1 MAINEQNFDH
11 FSWLNESVVRMN
23 TMSAIESVA
32 TRGKKKFDPQRVPWI
47 GLICITVVSIVT
59 AMYWSH
65 TGLPQTVRIAGGP
78 EGGRYDQ
85 LAQSIAQELRDRHGI
100 DAQVVPSQGSLE
112 NLQLLES
119 HEVDL
124 ALYQPGTRLILEGDT
139 EHHEKIMQPARF
151 ISNMYSEYLLPIA
164 PAGSPAS
171 FPKTDGQLWCCNDEK
186 SGDYAATRL
195 LLQHLNADSRV
206 KVNTIGY
213 TGLSDAL
220 SEQEINIGILCCG
233 LQAPVLPQVMG
244 SGTGQ
249 LVPIPGVE
257 AMAAKNASIQM
268 RTIPAGY
275 FSTEPMSPTQEYHTV
290 AFSAQ
295 LLADREASVRLVE
308 EVTKI
313 VSDARFQRRMKLTEL
328 FAGGRDYAVERPE
341 YAIHTGAAN
350 VHFPG
355 LKPLLN
361 PDFVEGTE
369 GLRSFLVSL
378 VAAVW
383 LLHRWWTRKQI
394 RSQEHRLDRYIREL
408 LELEIHQM
416 GVDGEGGEPE
426 SDALQEILDQVTI
439 LRQEALQEFTA
450 HELNEDRA
458 VDCFI
463 EMCHALSD
471 KINAKLT
478 RYSLRRLQTA
488 IVEDQG
494 SSES

>member
-1 MAINEQNFDH
+1 MSVSQSSTTLGRKRIDLTRIPWV
-11 FSWLNESVVRMN
+11 SLGMVSVVLIVLL
-23 TMSAIESVA
+23 TYWTH
-32 TRGKKKFDPQRVPWI
+32 TRLPV
-47 GLICITVVSIVT
+47 TVK
-59 AMYWSH
+59 
-65 TGLPQTVRIAGGP
+65 IAGGP

-85 LAQSIAQELRDRHGI
+85 LADSIADELRKRHGI
-100 DAQVVPSQGSLE
+100 HVDVVATQGSLE

-119 HEVDL
+119 HSVDL
-124 ALYQPGTRLILEGDT
+124 ALYQPGTRLILEGKG
-139 EHHEKIMQPARF
+139 EHHQQVNQPASF
-151 ISNMYSEYLLPIA
+151 ISNMYSEYLLPVA
-164 PAGSPAS
+164 PADSTVS
-171 FPKTDGQLWCCNDEK
+171 FPEIDGQLWCCNDPM

-195 LLQHLNADSRV
+195 LLQHLGAEDEV
-206 KVNTIGY
+206 TVNTVRY
-213 TGLSDAL
+213 TDLASSLTD
-220 SEQEINIGILCCG
+220 SEINIGILCCG
-233 LQAPVLPQVMG
+233 LEAPVLPQIIG
-244 SGTGQ
+244 SGIGR
-249 LVPIPGVE
+249 LVEIPGIE
-257 AMAAKNASIQM
+257 AMAAKNASIQV

-275 FSTEPMSPTQEYHTV
+275 FSTDPLSPAEEYRTV

-295 LLADREASVRLVE
+295 LLADRDASIRLVE
-308 EVTKI
+308 EVTEI
-313 VSDARFQRRMKLTEL
+313 VTDARFQRRMKLNEL
-328 FAGGRDYAVERPE
+328 FAGGRDYAVDRPE
-341 YAIHTGAAN
+341 YEIHPGASN
-350 VHFPG
+350 VHVPG

-408 LELEIHQM
+408 LELERQQM
-416 GVDGEGGEPE
+416 DVDGEGGESE
-426 SDALQEILDQVTI
+426 SDALQKMLDQVTM

-478 RYSLRRLQTA
+478 RYSLRQLNSA
-488 IVEDQG
+488 LSDAPPE
-494 SSES
+494 